1 MFVTMASVPRT
12 VTDAILEEPMDKP
25 RSRGLG
31 PSSLSRRSS
40 QVHAACGLNTLGSP
54 ELVSKSPGMMHKKKI
69 IEHFHCKW
77 FLGDQNNILV
87 ACDKN

>member
-1 MFVTMASVPRT
+1 MFATMAPVPRT
-12 VTDAILEEPMDKP
+12 VTDTMLEEPRDKL

-31 PSSLSRRSS
+31 PSSLSGRGS

-69 IEHFHCKW
+69 IGHFQCK
-77 FLGDQNNILV
+77 
-87 ACDKN
+87 